1 MEASLLNVKIVFQKN
16 AVEVDGIG
24 NHKNT
29 WTDYYPC
36 HATVSGEA
44 GRQTSETDVAGIVA
58 DESDV
63 SFTVRYCRKA
73 SVIDSTGYR
82 VVFDGGIY
90 DILAIDHMNYKKKC
104 LKFKCRK
111 VRR

>member
-1 MEASLLNVKIVFQKN
+1 MEVSLLNVKIVFQKN

-44 GRQTSETDVAGIVA
+44 GRQTSEADVAGMVA

-82 VVFDGGIY
+82 VVFDGGVY

>member
-1 MEASLLNVKIVFQKN
+1 MEVSLFAVKITFQKN
-16 AVEVDGIG
+16 AVAVDDIG
-24 NHKNT
+24 NHINT
-29 WTDYYPC
+29 WADYYSC
-36 HATVSGEA
+36 HAAVSGEA
-44 GRQTSETDVAGIVA
+44 GKQTSESDVAGTVVDA
-58 DESDV
+58 SDI

-82 VVFDGGIY
+82 VVFGGELY

-111 VRR
+111 ERR